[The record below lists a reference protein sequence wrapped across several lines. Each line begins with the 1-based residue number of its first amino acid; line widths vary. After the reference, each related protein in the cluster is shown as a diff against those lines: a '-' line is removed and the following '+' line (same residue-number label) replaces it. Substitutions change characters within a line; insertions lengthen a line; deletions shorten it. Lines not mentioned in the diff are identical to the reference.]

1 MRYKAPFGVEG
12 EMPLYPHFRFIE
24 TRIPMRQLLLCSAI
38 ALLAAC
44 SSPKPP
50 AVTSLQFTA
59 GNPAIRVNDVPVS
72 EVLLRNVAAGR
83 GLDLTKPD
91 QRQRAIK
98 ELSDYLLLAKAA
110 EKLGVATDADALASI
125 ESARLQGLANATV
138 AHYGKTHPIT
148 DEALKA
154 EYDQQVA
161 KAGSQSYDFTQL
173 ILENEPDAMK
183 ASAEILEGKPFAKVF
198 DEWAPK
204 TKQSRAHKGIRLA
217 QLPPE
222 LGEAVKALEPGEAM
236 KVPVKTSFGWHL
248 VQLDAVN
255 AVTPPPFDQ
264 VKAELRRVML
274 KRQGE
279 AWLEKLRSE
288 ALILDLQTPNG
299 GDPNRPAPAAPAP
312 AAPAEPAKQG

>member
-1 MRYKAPFGVEG
+1 
-12 EMPLYPHFRFIE
+12 MPLYPHSRE
-24 TRIPMRQLLLCSAI
+24 IPMRHLLLCSA
-38 ALLAAC
+38 AVLLAAC
-44 SSPKPP
+44 SSSKPP

-72 EVLLRNVAAGR
+72 EALLRNVATGR
-83 GLDLTKPD
+83 GLDLAKPE

-98 ELSDYLLLAKAA
+98 ELSDYLLLAKAG
-110 EKLGVATDADALASI
+110 EKLGVAADADALAAI

-138 AHYGKTHPIT
+138 AQYGKTHPIT
-148 DEALKA
+148 DEALRA

-173 ILENEPDAMK
+173 ILENEADAMK
-183 ASAEILEGKPFAKVF
+183 ASAEVLEGKPFAKVF

-222 LGEAVKALEPGEAM
+222 LGDAIKALKPGEAT
-236 KVPVKTSFGWHL
+236 KVPVKTGFGWHL
-248 VQLDAVN
+248 VQMDAVN

-288 ALILDLQTPNG
+288 ALILDLQTPA
-299 GDPNRPAPAAPAP
+299 GDPNSPAPAPVSAP